1 MDSINKITRFRVDL
15 LGLSTDTKPTDV
27 PNGSTFIE
35 VDTSK
40 YYIFWL
46 GDWYEQNAE
55 ETNEQTKELTK

>member
-1 MDSINKITRFRVDL
+1 MDSITKIKRFRVDL

-55 ETNEQTKELTK
+55 TQNEQTKELTK